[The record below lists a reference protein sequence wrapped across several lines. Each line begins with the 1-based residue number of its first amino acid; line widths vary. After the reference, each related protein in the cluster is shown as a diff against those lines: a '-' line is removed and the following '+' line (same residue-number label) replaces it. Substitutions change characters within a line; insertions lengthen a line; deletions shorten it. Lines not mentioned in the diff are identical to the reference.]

1 MSTADLPSITT
12 FPPILD
18 GIAQYLSKE
27 DFTQCSL
34 VSKGL
39 NLAFKPLL
47 WRDISINTL
56 PEVNP
61 QPCKDALLTN
71 GHLIRTLSVGHF
83 SVTALLASSTSTC
96 QNLQRLSTSING
108 EAAEEYLSNSMDL
121 VDRNANLR
129 YWSIGYTHPDSY
141 STYVRFLNILVNHQ
155 QLNSLV
161 VVGGGSYIDIH
172 QDILRYLPSKIEWI
186 FADMIM
192 IPAPSLVRMF
202 PRPEDPQP
210 RPYHRLRFL
219 HSRLCWTDR
228 EGDFMPHLRQCP
240 NLEALTI
247 PFMRDEDM
255 VKLAA
260 MLSDAEQFPK
270 LHTLQLARQDQHT
283 PQTIFSLICALK
295 GRIKHFEMEGYQRTA
310 PVKHYCSALSIECA
324 STLESIE
331 IGVDAIVSCFDIQ
344 LIATSCAG
352 LKKLIIQSNATE
364 NESQDVGS
372 SEESLSGWKAI
383 FLDEKTGQEDHWV
396 CAELEELTLTI
407 LNDRWASATDVGLPE
422 QQQQQRAA
430 YGVKRAYRQ
439 LGRLTKL
446 KKLTLGWLSSRGLPV
461 ERRVDMSLGS
471 GLAYLGG
478 LTALY
483 ELDYRGVPHPMIGRS
498 EVEWMAS
505 HWPKLRKIK
514 CKRQRY
520 FYGTNAYTDNEY
532 RTDDFGE
539 NLEPETD
546 YGYLEELLALRP
558 NLEIE

>member
-1 MSTADLPSITT
+1 M
-12 FPPILD
+12 
-18 GIAQYLSKE
+18 
-27 DFTQCSL
+27 
-34 VSKGL
+34 SKGF
-39 NLAFKPLL
+39 NSAFKPLL
-47 WRDISINTL
+47 WREITINAL
-56 PEVNP
+56 PDVNP

-71 GHLIRTLSVGHF
+71 GHFIRTLSVGHF
-83 SVTALLASSTSTC
+83 SVTDLLASSTSTC
-96 QNLQRLSTSING
+96 QNLQKLSTALD
-108 EAAEEYLSNSMDL
+108 EDAAEEYMSNSVDL

-129 YWSIGYTHPDSY
+129 YWSIAYHNPDSY
-141 STYVRFLNILVNHQ
+141 STYMRFLNILANHP
-155 QLNSLV
+155 QLDSLIV
-161 VVGGGSYIDIH
+161 FGGGSYIDIH
-172 QDILRYLPSKIEWI
+172 QDIFRYLPSKIEWI
-186 FADMIM
+186 FADIM
-192 IPAPSLVRMF
+192 MFSVSGLVRMF
-202 PRPEDPQP
+202 PRPEDPQL

-228 EGDFMPHLRQCP
+228 EVDFMPHLRQCP

-270 LHTLQLARQDQHT
+270 LHSLKLVRQDQHT
-283 PQTIFSLICALK
+283 LQTIFSLICALK
-295 GRIKHFEMEGYQRTA
+295 GRIKHFEIEGYQRTA

-331 IGVDAIVSCFDIQ
+331 IGVGAIVSCFDIQ

-352 LKKLIIQSNATE
+352 LKKLIIRSNATE

-407 LNDRWASATDVGLPE
+407 LNDRWASATDQDVGLPE
-422 QQQQQRAA
+422 QQQRAA

-446 KKLTLGWLSSRGLPV
+446 RKLTLGWLSSRGLPV
-461 ERRVDMSLGS
+461 ERRVDMSLRS

-478 LTALY
+478 LTVLH
-483 ELDYRGVPHPMIGRS
+483 ELDYRGVPHPVIGRS
-498 EVEWMAS
+498 EVEWIAN

-514 CKRQRY
+514 CKRQRC
-520 FYGTNAYTDNEY
+520 FYGTSVYTDNEY
-532 RTDDFGE
+532 RIDELGE
-539 NLEPETD
+539 DLEPETD
-546 YGYLEELLALRP
+546 YRYVEELLALRP
-558 NLEIE
+558 NFEIE